1 MTTTSADR
9 LPPLDLFFAIGLGPR
24 LRSAPVDAA
33 SCLDAA
39 LAEQDAERLP
49 ALVDA
54 LRGLRDRVGDEAGA
68 QRALGPW
75 LDDVGV
81 PDGPTWSGYL
91 DVLVERATQ
100 VLADPALV
108 PAGLTEP
115 FAVTDPGLPRVSSFP
130 SVEVANAVA
139 TALVRS
145 GGDDLDQWDADQCG
159 LPRRHL
165 HADLASTR
173 GEVGVVVVPDDPRG
187 SVLRPASSRTATTA
201 ASLVLA
207 REPLSGNLFVLS
219 CYPDVRLD
227 PEVRARYPALRDVV
241 GGWFG
246 QDHEPAL
253 AAMHEVGAGLG
264 EPARSQVRAELAALL
279 RDEPT
284 DDGVRAVL
292 EHCGSH
298 LLPRFARHWV
308 DRFAWRLG
316 AFASR

>member
-1 MTTTSADR
+1 MTPPSADR
-9 LPPLDLFFAIGLGPR
+9 LPPLDLFFATGLCPR

-39 LAEQDAERLP
+39 LAEQGAERLP

-54 LRGLRDRVGDEAGA
+54 LRGLRDRAGDEADA
-68 QRALGPW
+68 QRALAPW
-75 LDDVGV
+75 LDDLGV

-130 SVEVANAVA
+130 SVQVANAAA

-145 GGDDLDQWDADQCG
+145 GGDDLDRWDADQGG

-165 HADLASTR
+165 HADLASTL

-187 SVLRPASSRTATTA
+187 SALRPASSRTATTA
-201 ASLVLA
+201 ASLVLS
-207 REPLSGNLFVLS
+207 RDPRSGNPVVLT
-219 CYPDVRLD
+219 CYPDLPLD
-227 PEVRARYPALRDVV
+227 HEVRARYPALRDVV

-253 AAMHEVGAGLG
+253 AAMHEVGATLG
-264 EPARSQVRAELAALL
+264 EPARSRLRAELAALL

-284 DDGVRAVL
+284 DDGVRTVL

-316 AFASR
+316 AFAP